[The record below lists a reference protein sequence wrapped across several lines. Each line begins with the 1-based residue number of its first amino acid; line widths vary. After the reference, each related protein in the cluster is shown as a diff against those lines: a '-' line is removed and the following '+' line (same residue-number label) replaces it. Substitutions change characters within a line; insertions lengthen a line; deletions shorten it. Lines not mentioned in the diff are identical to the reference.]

1 MRAKDNIPTEVGEDL
16 AKSGLTWEDVGAR
29 GWHVI
34 DTTEPGAS
42 EALKTLLGFTSYNGC
57 NILQACTSVLVIPYP
72 NCSFSRLRLY
82 PPLDSAKY
90 LQPKGVAPVPY
101 IAPEVAEVREKPHKP
116 VIITEGEKK
125 ALCLIKSGFN
135 AIGLPG
141 VWIFKNSKQNLP
153 FLDELEKW
161 SWRERIVHVCFDS
174 DAIYNPHVV
183 KAEVELALNLYA
195 RGAKV
200 FIIRLPQPDHQ
211 DKVGADDFIVKNGVE
226 AFKEVY
232 DKACPLFEAY
242 SEVYYQ
248 EFIKIL
254 AKLHEQ
260 GILLAGQVEHALI
273 SLAKHWKIRKSTLE
287 KDLKSYLPKKE
298 GEESRIVEELEPCS
312 EEVNGEELAN
322 EVEQILR
329 RFVFLEK
336 DEYYTTVTLWIFL
349 TYCFDRFSI
358 LPMLLITSPLMRCGK
373 TTLLSVL
380 RGLVNKALVASN
392 ISPAA
397 VYRTVEKYKPT
408 LLLDEADTGLAQNE
422 ELRGIVNAGHTRDTA
437 FVVRAGSKETNFEPE
452 RFDTFCPKAIAMIGK
467 PAPTWIDRSFEIKMQ
482 RKPRDLCLEKLP
494 HDFYETVRP
503 LRQKLL
509 KWTCGDL
516 EQIDLKGFDFPNDR
530 AADNWYPLFIIA
542 YNLGEEW
549 FEKAHQAVAIDLDK
563 TEEDLKIKLLDDISH
578 YFEEQAAEK
587 VSSADLVSY
596 LNNLKERPWPE
607 LRGGKGI
614 TQNFLANLLR
624 DFQIKSKTI
633 WVPHES
639 KALRGYERE
648 DFKKVF
654 CAYLPSQSVRVQ
666 ELRNDGRFE
675 QNQSARREKNLA
687 LQNPSKSR
695 NNLHSCTL
703 ALSKGGYD
711 DIFEINNFEEE
722 T

>member
-1 MRAKDNIPTEVGEDL
+1 MEKIPL
-16 AKSGLTWEDVGAR
+16 AFL
-29 GWHVI
+29 
-34 DTTEPGAS
+34 
-42 EALKTLLGFTSYNGC
+42 EALGAAFGRDWRQLEFKEIQEGY
-57 NILQACTSVLVIPYP
+57 
-72 NCSFSRLRLY
+72 RLY
-82 PPLDSAKY
+82 CEMQKEQGLQTPNVFQFFLAFEEAKKRKAEQEKAPLFSFLCYD
-90 LQPKGVAPVPY
+90 LDDIPRDLVPY
-101 IAPEVAEVREKPHKP
+101 FLRDRLKDILKLDPIEQETIFNK
-116 VIITEGEKK
+116 IKK
-125 ALCLIKSGFN
+125 QF
-135 AIGLPG
+135 
-141 VWIFKNSKQNLP
+141 
-153 FLDELEKW
+153 
-161 SWRERIVHVCFDS
+161 
-174 DAIYNPHVV
+174 
-183 KAEVELALNLYA
+183 
-195 RGAKV
+195 
-200 FIIRLPQPDHQ
+200 
-211 DKVGADDFIVKNGVE
+211 
-226 AFKEVY
+226 
-232 DKACPLFEAY
+232 
-242 SEVYYQ
+242 
-248 EFIKIL
+248 
-254 AKLHEQ
+254 
-260 GILLAGQVEHALI
+260 GI
-273 SLAKHWKIRKSTLE
+273 
-287 KDLKSYLPKKE
+287 PKKRIKE
-298 GEESRIVEELEPCS
+298 AIKFLTRPKRPKETTNIVEELTPYQG
-312 EEVNGEELAN
+312 EVNGAELAN
-322 EVEQILR
+322 KVEEILR

-336 DEYYTTVTLWIFL
+336 EEYYTTVTLWVFL
-349 TYCFDRFSI
+349 TYCFEKFSI

-380 RGLVNKALVASN
+380 RGLVNKSLIASN

-397 VYRTVEKYKPT
+397 VYRTVDKYKPS
-408 LLLDEADTGLAQNE
+408 LLIDEADTGLAQNE
-422 ELRGIVNAGHTRDTA
+422 ELRGIVNAGHTKDTA
-437 FVVRAGSKETNFEPE
+437 FVIRSGSKETNFEPE
-452 RFDTFCPKAIAMIGK
+452 RFNTFCPKAIAMIGK
-467 PAPTWIDRSFEIKMQ
+467 PAVTWVDRSFEIKMQ
-482 RKPRDLCLEKLP
+482 RKPRDLRLERLP
-494 HDFYETVRP
+494 HDFYEAARP

-711 DIFEINNFEEE
+711 DIFEIDKFEEE